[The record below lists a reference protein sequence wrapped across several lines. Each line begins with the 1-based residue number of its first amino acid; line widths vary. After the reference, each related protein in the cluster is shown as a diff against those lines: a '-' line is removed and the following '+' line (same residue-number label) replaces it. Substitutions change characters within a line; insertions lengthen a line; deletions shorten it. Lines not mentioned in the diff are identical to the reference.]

1 MKRKKEGKR
10 RYNSNGHSSPTPA
23 SVRSIEDIARA
34 ERSVV
39 HWCAMKV
46 QLHFVQA
53 LVVLALLHSK
63 LYVGKAN
70 GRRSASV
77 ASVETRATFVG
88 KNSGATK
95 LLQRKKGMKY
105 KGSSARVDGEL
116 EKQEA
121 TRSDEE
127 KSSEADAQARRE
139 IPQEEQIQSRRL
151 RRSGNRINQMKIT
164 KVVGDDFVNLSEKQK
179 TVENKIRSSETIS
192 KSQVRNKR
200 LLRRTKQGRRRRFH
214 KSQVRNKDG

>member
-1 MKRKKEGKR
+1 MKRKKRGR
-10 RYNSNGHSSPTPA
+10 RGVQKQRDTPHPHPPA
-23 SVRSIEDIARA
+23 LGSIEDIARA

-39 HWCAMKV
+39 DWCAMKV

-53 LVVLALLHSK
+53 LVVLALCCT
-63 LYVGKAN
+63 AN
-70 GRRSASV
+70 CTLERQMEERSASV
-77 ASVETRATFVG
+77 ASVERMRATFVG

-151 RRSGNRINQMKIT
+151 RRSGNRINQMVRNKQGRRRRFRKSRVRNKKT
-164 KVVGDDFVNLSEKQK
+164 VEEKNLNKVVGDDFVNL
-179 TVENKIRSSETIS
+179 R
-192 KSQVRNKR
+192 
-200 LLRRTKQGRRRRFH
+200 
-214 KSQVRNKDG
+214 